1 MTPFLSTTLVWRSR
15 HNANAVGSCGWVK
28 KKMSITLT
36 IKYHLKKTNVN
47 SRNEVT
53 ANAKFSQYACAKLL
67 SSYTLWPHVALAKM
81 IVDCEAGN
89 SLVYSQF
96 VVRKERDNAARK
108 LNRGIKPRKRWAF
121 FSCPSLIVFSFEWLH
136 HETRTKNTPKNP
148 LLRRL
153 KESCL
158 WGW

>member
-15 HNANAVGSCGWVK
+15 HNANAVGSCGRVK
-28 KKMSITLT
+28 KKMSATLT
-36 IKYHLKKTNVN
+36 IKYHLKKTNDS

-53 ANAKFSQYACAKLL
+53 VNAKFSQYTCAKLL
-67 SSYTLWPHVALAKM
+67 SSYTLWPHVALGKR

-89 SLVYSQF
+89 FLVYFQF
-96 VVRKERDNAARK
+96 VVRKERDDAARK
-108 LNRGIKPRKRWAF
+108 LNRGIKPGKRWAF
-121 FSCPSLIVFSFEWLH
+121 FSCPYLPGLNGYTMK
-136 HETRTKNTPKNP
+136 HERKTHQKIR